1 MSIVEKF
8 AGAAEQ
14 DLRRVGSHPNHWY
27 PLAWSGELKPGMTYA
42 ADFAGEPIVLVRP
55 KNGPVFALENRCAH
69 RQIPLSEG
77 AVDGCAIRC
86 GYHGWTYD
94 KSGKCIDVPYLGKD
108 KLPNGVRAYPCR
120 EQDGLILVWP
130 GDLDAMSE
138 PGPLG
143 SASDKA
149 FKTRRFGK
157 HVRCHYTFMHENL
170 MDMNHQF
177 LHRRQMGKIAPRYLG
192 RRKGDDWLEVDYS
205 FARTEGSQPI
215 GEALILSSRRG
226 ASQVSRDKMTIRTE
240 YPYQTLRIWTSGDE
254 PVMHLWIAYTPIG
267 ADQKSN
273 RTFGLLSVR
282 RPKIP
287 GLLDIAWPA
296 LIWFTER
303 IFAEDRAIVEMEQD
317 AYDKQGA
324 DWNEE
329 VFPPILDLRALL
341 AANGEACAT
350 APRLRH
356 RRQQQSGCDVRGQ
369 GHPRR
374 QESL

>member
-1 MSIVEKF
+1 
-8 AGAAEQ
+8 
-14 DLRRVGSHPNHWY
+14 
-27 PLAWSGELKPGMTYA
+27 
-42 ADFAGEPIVLVRP
+42 
-55 KNGPVFALENRCAH
+55 
-69 RQIPLSEG
+69 
-77 AVDGCAIRC
+77 
-86 GYHGWTYD
+86 
-94 KSGKCIDVPYLGKD
+94 
-108 KLPNGVRAYPCR
+108 
-120 EQDGLILVWP
+120 
-130 GDLDAMSE
+130 
-138 PGPLG
+138 
-143 SASDKA
+143 
-149 FKTRRFGK
+149 
-157 HVRCHYTFMHENL
+157 

-205 FARTEGSQPI
+205 FARTGGSQPI

-254 PVMHLWIAYTPIG
+254 PVMDLWIAYTPIG

-287 GLLDIAWPA
+287 SLLYMAWPV
-296 LIWFTER
+296 LVWFTER

-329 VFPPILDLRALL
+329 LFPPILDLRALL
-341 AANGEACAT
+341 AANGEDL
-350 APRLRH
+350 PMP
-356 RRQQQSGCDVRGQ
+356 
-369 GHPRR
+369 PRR
-374 QESL
+374 HDLRAIFER